1 MNEILDLFPTRLH
14 INQHANDSITEE
26 ICSLVEYIQNEYV
39 PTIHYNSE
47 QNININLF
55 ETHKDKLVHFL
66 EWHRSV
72 VNEYVSHDKWEYS
85 ESWLNIYPTGG
96 SQPVH
101 NHVAND
107 CQISG
112 CYYHN
117 TTEEM
122 GDLTFHHPNPYSD
135 IDLWGC
141 GDKTMW
147 VKTYPS
153 TTILFPSWLNHN
165 TDNNADEQSKISIGF
180 NIQVGRIQ
188 TGISGTW
195 LGKDTVIHD
204 RGYKTL
210 DGRVYESS

>member
-1 MNEILDLFPTRLH
+1 MSGVPIFPTGIVKQYTSPIPFVDTIDLQQFSYETFKGSTKLRTAKYLN
-14 INQHANDSITEE
+14 ILLDPEMKDIATWIEMQAKDYLDNELGLEYEE
-26 ICSLVEYIQNEYV
+26 
-39 PTIHYNSE
+39 
-47 QNININLF
+47 F
-55 ETHKDKLVHFL
+55 FF
-66 EWHRSV
+66 
-72 VNEYVSHDKWEYS
+72 S
-85 ESWLNIYPTGG
+85 ESWLNIYPKGG

-122 GDLTFHHPNPYSD
+122 GDLTFHTPNPYSD
-135 IDLWGC
+135 IDLWGAAPQNA
-141 GDKTMW
+141 W

-153 TTILFPSWLNHN
+153 STIIFPSWLNHN
-165 TDNNADEQSKISIGF
+165 TDNNQDDQSKISIGF

-188 TGISGTW
+188 TGISGSW

-204 RGYKTL
+204 RGYKML
-210 DGRVYESS
+210 DGKPYESS

>member
-47 QNININLF
+47 QNNNINLF

-112 CYYHN
+112 CYYH
-117 TTEEM
+117 
-122 GDLTFHHPNPYSD
+122 LS
-135 IDLWGC
+135 L
-141 GDKTMW
+141 
-147 VKTYPS
+147 
-153 TTILFPSWLNHN
+153 
-165 TDNNADEQSKISIGF
+165 
-180 NIQVGRIQ
+180 
-188 TGISGTW
+188 
-195 LGKDTVIHD
+195 IHI
-204 RGYKTL
+204 
-210 DGRVYESS
+210 

>member
-1 MNEILDLFPTRLH
+1 
-14 INQHANDSITEE
+14 
-26 ICSLVEYIQNEYV
+26 
-39 PTIHYNSE
+39 
-47 QNININLF
+47 
-55 ETHKDKLVHFL
+55 
-66 EWHRSV
+66 
-72 VNEYVSHDKWEYS
+72 
-85 ESWLNIYPTGG
+85 
-96 SQPVH
+96 
-101 NHVAND
+101 
-107 CQISG
+107 
-112 CYYHN
+112 
-117 TTEEM
+117 M

-188 TGISGTW
+188 TGISCTW